1 MWIGL
6 GCNVILV
13 LFPQQKWAWVWEAFE
28 EYEMNSRSSGQMYC
42 QGQAGS
48 QRSQSQSQSQ
58 SSESVTWPHTQSA
71 ETGPYTT
78 AWSQNC
84 CKQLLLRSVAT
95 KARVF
100 VDRFW
105 MSGPWVLSPAGT
117 VLSLSCTGGALG
129 WYGSGSL
136 CRYGSEFVSA
146 GHWFP
151 AVCSAQ
157 PTCHAAP
164 HWPNDAQLH
173 LCSTP
178 VSAPIC

>member
-1 MWIGL
+1 MSLSLRGFRRIWDEFKIQWV
-6 GCNVILV
+6 NVL
-13 LFPQQKWAWVWEAFE
+13 
-28 EYEMNSRSSGQMYC
+28 SRPD
-42 QGQAGS
+42 
-48 QRSQSQSQSQ
+48 RVTKITVKSQSQ